1 MPVQWDI
8 TLDFKELELLN
19 RDAIKA
25 ESTNSQSSN
34 WPNYVPHHQTTD
46 YDMKVTPPGRSRS

>member
-19 RDAIKA
+19 REAIKT
-25 ESTNSQSSN
+25 ENTHMDSSN
-34 WPNYVPHHQTTD
+34 WPNYEPHHKRNADKEWEEKDMGTT
-46 YDMKVTPPGRSRS
+46 